1 MNHFSFISTKYIQAY
16 TTVIEGMLKAYK
28 SIKKGINFNIP
39 NGAVVQ
45 AAIKAK
51 KIV

>member
-16 TTVIEGMLKAYK
+16 TTVEEGMLKVEK
-28 SIKKGINFNIP
+28 STKNSINFTIP

-45 AAIKAK
+45 AAINARKN
-51 KIV
+51 